1 MSWNGTVRCGHCYG
15 KGHNKRT
22 CPGLKKYIE
31 ENPDSWR
38 ARQHKASKEAGSR
51 RECSYCQETGHNRR
65 TCAELRLDR
74 AKARTVN
81 KEWCNRVADLL
92 KERGLGIG
100 ALVEAP
106 GTWKTDYEKALGMV
120 VGFNWSQANFTGF
133 DNSYVGDFI
142 MVRLIADIASSD
154 ETQSLRLPRDGNG
167 NLQCNNHDN
176 WYGRDSI
183 FAIRAG
189 VNPETIEI
197 PEDFLNGDVGLDEMF
212 VKGNRNTCN
221 MRTVDKLSLEENPFD
236 SKKS

>member
-1 MSWNGTVRCGHCYG
+1 MSWNGTVRCGHCYAT
-15 KGHNKRT
+15 GHNKRT
-22 CPGLKKYIE
+22 CPDLKKYIE
-31 ENPDSWR
+31 ENPDSFR
-38 ARQHKASKEAGSR
+38 ARQHKASKEASSSR
-51 RECSYCQETGHNRR
+51 RCSYCQETKHNRR

-106 GTWKTDYEKALGMV
+106 GNWKTDYGKTLAMV
-120 VGFNWSQANFTGF
+120 VGFNWHEANFTGF

-142 MVRLIADIASSD
+142 MVRPIDELVNSE

-167 NLQCNNHDN
+167 NLQCSSRDE
-176 WYGRDSI
+176 WYGRDTI
-183 FAIRAG
+183 FSVLAG
-189 VNPETIEI
+189 IDPETIEI
-197 PEDFLNGDVGLDEMF
+197 PDDFLNGDVGLGDMF
-212 VKGNRNTCN
+212 VEGNRNDCN
-221 MRTVDKLSLEENPFD
+221 MRTIDKLALEENPFD